1 MTMPA
6 GWVDPKKIKVK
17 EEVGKLLDAKE
28 KEEVGKLLDYYH
40 QFVKPAL
47 DDPNKTEAEKS
58 AILREYYQ
66 ARANLESPSRTRGVE
81 QEIADLRKRLEISE
95 SLFKMHRRAYEEAE
109 ARNKEYIQRENERKQ
124 NENIRKQNEKAEEA
138 QRYVEFAARE
148 KVKAE
153 ERKRQQEQEE
163 ERIKQEEERIKHGPK
178 YITPS
183 ADASPPQRGI
193 VLTPRTTTPQQVQQQ
208 RQRQL
213 QQQKI
218 RRSDGSWFYYSSST
232 YVMPVEDTG
241 SSSDNTIE
249 VDTVDGDY
257 EF

>member
-17 EEVGKLLDAKE
+17 EEEGKLP
-28 KEEVGKLLDYYH
+28 DYYH

-66 ARANLESPSRTRGVE
+66 ARANLESPSRARGVE
-81 QEIADLRKRLEISE
+81 QEIADLKKRLEISE
-95 SLFKMHRRAYEEAE
+95 SLFKMQKRAYEEAE

-124 NENIRKQNEKAEEA
+124 NEKAEEA
-138 QRYVEFAARE
+138 QRYAEFAARE

-153 ERKRQQEQEE
+153 ERKRQQEQEGE
-163 ERIKQEEERIKHGPK
+163 ERRKHGPK

-183 ADASPPQRGI
+183 ADASPPQGGI
-193 VLTPRTTTPQQVQQQ
+193 VLTPWTTPQQVQQQ
-208 RQRQL
+208 QRQL

-218 RRSDGSWFYYSSST
+218 RRSDGSWFYYSSNT

-241 SSSDNTIE
+241 SSSDDTSNNSNDTTTE
-249 VDTVDGDY
+249 VDTVDRDY

>member
-1 MTMPA
+1 MPK
-6 GWVDPKKIKVK
+6 GWSDPKKIRVK
-17 EEVGKLLDAKE
+17 EEEGKLP
-28 KEEVGKLLDYYH
+28 DYYH

-58 AILREYYQ
+58 AILQEFYQ
-66 ARANLESPSRTRGVE
+66 TRANIESPSRTRGVE

-95 SLFKMHRRAYEEAE
+95 SLFKMHKRAYEEAE
-109 ARNKEYIQRENERKQ
+109 ARNKEYIER
-124 NENIRKQNEKAEEA
+124 ENIRIQKENIRIQNEKAEEA
-138 QRYVEFAARE
+138 HRYAEFAARE

-153 ERKRQQEQEE
+153 EQKRQQEQKE
-163 ERIKQEEERIKHGPK
+163 ERRKHGPK

-183 ADASPPQRGI
+183 ADASPPPIGI
-193 VLTPRTTTPQQVQQQ
+193 VLTPWRTPQQVRQQQ
-208 RQRQL
+208 RPP

-232 YVMPVEDTG
+232 YIMPVEDIG
-241 SSSDNTIE
+241 RSDNTSNNSNDTTTE
-249 VDTVDGDY
+249 VDTVEGDY